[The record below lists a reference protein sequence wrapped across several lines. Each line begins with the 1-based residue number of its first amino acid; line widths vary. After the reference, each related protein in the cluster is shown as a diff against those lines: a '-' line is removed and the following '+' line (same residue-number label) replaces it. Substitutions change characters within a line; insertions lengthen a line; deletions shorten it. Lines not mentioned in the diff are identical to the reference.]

1 MTITRLNYSTAAT
14 GKADELHAF
23 LISLVPYISG
33 SPGCRSCIVLRKSD
47 APDQFC
53 VIEKWDSIEAHKAS
67 IAAFP
72 KDKIAAAMPLFGA
85 PPTGD
90 YYEN

>member
-1 MTITRLNYSTAAT
+1 MRVIVM
-14 GKADELHAF
+14 
-23 LISLVPYISG
+23 IPYISG
-33 SPGCRSCIVLRKSD
+33 SPGCQSCVVLRKND
-47 APDQFC
+47 ASDQFC